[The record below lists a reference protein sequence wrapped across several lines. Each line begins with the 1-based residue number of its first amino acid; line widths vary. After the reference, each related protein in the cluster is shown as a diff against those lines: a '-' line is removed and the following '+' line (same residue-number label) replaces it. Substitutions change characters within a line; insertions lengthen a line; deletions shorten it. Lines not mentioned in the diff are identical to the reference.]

1 MTLAELIEK
10 ARELTPAD
18 RVKLAHEILDS
29 VEESAASD
37 PIIDAAWQ
45 AEFRRRIDDI
55 ESGRVRL
62 VDGRETM
69 RIAHARIA
77 ERRTQQS
84 A

>member
-29 VEESAASD
+29 VDEPDAPD
-37 PIIDAAWQ
+37 PVIDAAWQ

-69 RIAHARIA
+69 SIARARIA
-77 ERRTQQS
+77 ERRAQQS